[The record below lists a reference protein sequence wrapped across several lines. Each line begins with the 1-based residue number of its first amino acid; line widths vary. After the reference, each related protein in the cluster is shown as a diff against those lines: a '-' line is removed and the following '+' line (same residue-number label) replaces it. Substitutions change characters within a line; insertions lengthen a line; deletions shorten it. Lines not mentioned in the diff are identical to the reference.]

1 MGISVGLWYMIGSAF
16 FFSLMT
22 LAVKLVGRRIP
33 SQEVVLVRGSLNV
46 AFSYLLLRRAGV
58 RPWGN
63 RPLPLTLRGFLG
75 FGSLSCLYFAV
86 VRLPL
91 ADATVLQYTSPMWTA
106 FLAVWVLGEHMQRRE
121 VLFAAASAVG
131 VVVITRPSFLFGAGA
146 PRLDLIAVAAAL
158 AGALF
163 SSGAYVTVRK
173 LGRTEHPLVIVFYFT
188 LVTVPA
194 SLPGALAHLV
204 APTAR
209 EWLILLAVGVA
220 AQAGQ
225 LYLTHGLQLE
235 RAGRATAAG
244 YLQVVFAALWG
255 ALFFAELPDRW
266 TIGGSILVLA
276 GTLGLAISRTHGGGA
291 IQAPGPSAGIDPI

>member
-16 FFSLMT
+16 FFSLMS
-22 LAVKLVGRRIP
+22 LAVKMVGQRVP
-33 SQEVVLVRGSLNV
+33 SQEVVLVRGTLN
-46 AFSYLLLRRAGV
+46 AGFTYALLRRAGV

-63 RPLPLTLRGFLG
+63 RPAVLSVRGLLG
-75 FGSLSCLYFAV
+75 FGSLSCLYFAL

-91 ADATVLQYTSPMWTA
+91 ADATVLQYTSPVWTA
-106 FLAVWVLGEHMQRRE
+106 LLAVWVLGERMRTRE
-121 VLFAAASAVG
+121 AALAAASLAG
-131 VVVITRPSFLFGAGA
+131 VVLITRPSFLFGEAA
-146 PRLDLIAVAAAL
+146 PRLDLLAVAAAL

-163 SSGAYVTVRK
+163 SAGAYVTVRK

-194 SLPGALAHLV
+194 ALPGALSGLV
-204 APTAR
+204 PPTAR
-209 EWLILLAVGVA
+209 EWLILLAVGVT

-235 RAGRATAAG
+235 PAGRATAAA

-255 ALFFAELPDRW
+255 ALFFSEIPDQW
-266 TIGGSILVLA
+266 TFGGSLLVLA
-276 GTLGLAISRTHGGGA
+276 GTVGLAITRA
-291 IQAPGPSAGIDPI
+291 RAPGTRPAYVAGNEGS